1 MPSRSSMLMLAA
13 GSLAVA
19 DAFMAPAHSSLALR
33 SHHSSNSLSSVRRPA
48 RSVAAAPKMQ
58 LEQVAEHATLLAAYP
73 EGFVNGMTAYFNLY
87 TPIFKSLNLPP
98 FMLHWFHALNMATV
112 LFAMGGYGTY
122 IGWHIRNNPGEKMN
136 LAPGVLGQEWT
147 NLGKSSSEMHATLMT
162 AMAVI
167 FFLGAN
173 GGIVLS
179 LVQDKP
185 ITEVAHD
192 TYVLMSHCACGTRV
206 FKSVHMQ
213 GTRCSNNPRA
223 HRHACA
229 QNQRPDDSSWLS
241 FSDTTPHL
249 QSVHFTTAMIGF
261 AMLAAQGSI
270 TKLFNGANDQVK
282 KKTLRAP
289 QDNVAWGMAGGLAVE
304 ESAPKDMGI

>member
-1 MPSRSSMLMLAA
+1 M
-13 GSLAVA
+13 
-19 DAFMAPAHSSLALR
+19 
-33 SHHSSNSLSSVRRPA
+33 
-48 RSVAAAPKMQ
+48 AAAPKMQ

-185 ITEVAHD
+185 ITE
-192 TYVLMSHCACGTRV
+192 
-206 FKSVHMQ
+206 
-213 GTRCSNNPRA
+213 
-223 HRHACA
+223 
-229 QNQRPDDSSWLS
+229 
-241 FSDTTPHL
+241 
-249 QSVHFTTAMIGF
+249 SVHFTTAMIGF

-270 TKLFNGANDQVK
+270 TKLFNGANDQAARTAHALFGTATMGLFLFHATQGLSLGLEYSKQVVQAAASA
-282 KKTLRAP
+282 AP
-289 QDNVAWGMAGGLAVE
+289 SVVAAL
-304 ESAPKDMGI
+304 